1 MRKILTVLIIFL
13 AAVSFLRADL
23 YVKKVKQA
31 APYEIMGKKRSG
43 RVEIQE
49 LWLAKDK
56 FAQRGK
62 ELSIIFNKKSE
73 KLYLVVN
80 PAKVYLEIPLGITR
94 ENLNDYFPQK
104 IADIIKSIR
113 VTDVK
118 VNLNTERKKI
128 ANWDCQKSEF
138 EMTILIPA
146 LNAMPRMKMVMWMTK
161 DLSVDYKG
169 YLTGMEEVFKLL
181 FSKVLD
187 VDENSR
193 KELEKLDRIEGFQ
206 VAGEG
211 ILKIFGAEIREG
223 EQCLEVAEKQAPPG
237 VYEVPKNFKKR
248 ALK

>member
-1 MRKILTVLIIFL
+1 M
-13 AAVSFLRADL
+13 
-23 YVKKVKQA
+23 
-31 APYEIMGKKRSG
+31 
-43 RVEIQE
+43 
-49 LWLAKDK
+49 
-56 FAQRGK
+56 
-62 ELSIIFNKKSE
+62 
-73 KLYLVVN
+73 VN

-94 ENLNDYFPQK
+94 EKLNDYFPQK

-146 LNAMPRMKMVMWMTK
+146 LNAMPKMKMVMWMTK

-169 YLTGMEEVFKLL
+169 YLSGMEEVFKLL
-181 FSKVLD
+181 FLNVLD

-211 ILKIFGAEIREG
+211 ILKLFGAEIREE
-223 EQCLEVAEKQAPPG
+223 EQCLEISEKPAPHG
-237 VYEVPKNFKKR
+237 VYGVPKNYRKR

>member
-1 MRKILTVLIIFL
+1 
-13 AAVSFLRADL
+13 
-23 YVKKVKQA
+23 
-31 APYEIMGKKRSG
+31 
-43 RVEIQE
+43 
-49 LWLAKDK
+49 
-56 FAQRGK
+56 
-62 ELSIIFNKKSE
+62 
-73 KLYLVVN
+73 
-80 PAKVYLEIPLGITR
+80 
-94 ENLNDYFPQK
+94 
-104 IADIIKSIR
+104 
-113 VTDVK
+113 
-118 VNLNTERKKI
+118 
-128 ANWDCQKSEF
+128 
-138 EMTILIPA
+138 
-146 LNAMPRMKMVMWMTK
+146 MVMWMTK